1 MPGLSGLQ
9 QGSDVM
15 AEVKKTVREL
25 WQNYA
30 LLTQEIAKFISKR
43 DWDLVSELLSQRE
56 KLQFII
62 EAAPE
67 DGYKVTNE
75 GQETLQSIRMQNQSI
90 IVGLQRLYNNAQ
102 RNQQVSQA
110 YEQVLD
116 SYSGAFMDRHS

>member
-1 MPGLSGLQ
+1 
-9 QGSDVM
+9 M